1 MAPTAVQQSF
11 WDRIPHATSKL
22 AMLGKSDRST
32 KPQKKHKQAASAYS
46 GSKPS
51 ETPASRASKRKQ
63 SHPMRSPL
71 SQNSAGTG
79 SNSLSVDTARPCRI
93 GLDQRI
99 PVSQSLQVDTRNL
112 SRAFRMSFSD
122 EYLKNPQEYVQALAD
137 CEYAIP
143 VPASPSS
150 RSQGN
155 ARSRNGSAA
164 RNSPNRSRGDA
175 YNGGRAGLRQTVSS
189 KRVKTG
195 RFHNLQMVQSLS
207 DNDDATSVTT
217 AASDINDPTDVDSQT
232 TPGIPAVRG
241 RHRLAVMVENDA
253 ETETEAE
260 GGADTAASGD
270 SDGSKPPTPHQ
281 FLGAAPRQH
290 NNNRGDNKNIRYT
303 SHQQAAAPNASQQ
316 SYILGDSAE
325 AETGADNEEYDESNP
340 NSVAETPSLVT
351 TPPLPLHELGEDNIP
366 SYERNGQVL
375 VDDVSVITPPAA
387 RSTVKW
393 TKAEPIDIS
402 DRPLADKLAAAERHC
417 CSVLR
422 ILPEQYIAIKQTLLR
437 EGKARIPG
445 TFKKR
450 DAQRLCRIDVNKT
463 SKIYEWYVTIG
474 WLPSGSGLY
483 AQPSD

>member
-11 WDRIPHATSKL
+11 WDRVPHATSKL

-32 KPQKKHKQAASAYS
+32 KPQKKQKQAASAYGGC
-46 GSKPS
+46 GSS
-51 ETPASRASKRKQ
+51 ETLASRTNKRKQ

-71 SQNSAGTG
+71 SHNPADTE
-79 SNSLSVDTARPCRI
+79 SNSLSIDAARPCRI
-93 GLDQRI
+93 RLDQRI

-122 EYLKNPQEYVQALAD
+122 EYLKNPQEYVQALVD

-155 ARSRNGSAA
+155 YRSRNGSTA
-164 RNSPNRSRGDA
+164 RNSSNRSRGDV
-175 YNGGRAGLRQTVSS
+175 YNGGRAGLRQAVSS
-189 KRVKTG
+189 KRARTG
-195 RFHNLQMVQSLS
+195 RFHNLQMEQTLS
-207 DNDDATSVTT
+207 ENDDAISVTT
-217 AASDINDPTDVDSQT
+217 AASDINDSADIESQPPG
-232 TPGIPAVRG
+232 TPSVRG
-241 RHRLAVMVENDA
+241 RHRLAVMAEKDV
-253 ETETEAE
+253 ETETETE

-281 FLGAAPRQH
+281 FLVAAPGQH
-290 NNNRGDNKNIRYT
+290 NNNRGDNKKIRHT
-303 SHQQAAAPNASQQ
+303 SHRQAAAPNASQQ
-316 SYILGDSAE
+316 SSVLGDSAE
-325 AETGADNEEYDESNP
+325 AETGADDEEYDEDNS
-340 NSVAETPSLVT
+340 NSVAETPSSVT
-351 TPPLPLHELGEDNIP
+351 TPPLPLQELGEDNIP
-366 SYERNGQVL
+366 SYERNGQML
-375 VDDVSVITPPAA
+375 IDDVSVITPPVAK
-387 RSTVKW
+387 STVKW

-474 WLPSGSGLY
+474 WLPTGSGMY
-483 AQPSD
+483 AKPSN